1 MMNRDNILLFDIA
14 DYQVALLCGGWFTTS
29 KDDSLPKQSFLK
41 GEYFK
46 TCEKMEKGQNWDK
59 TNTID
64 MIRHRAFFS
73 MAATDKG
80 MFAFGGV
87 FGH

>member
-1 MMNRDNILLFDIA
+1 
-14 DYQVALLCGGWFTTS
+14 
-29 KDDSLPKQSFLK
+29 
-41 GEYFK
+41 
-46 TCEKMEKGQNWDK
+46 MEKGQNWDK

-87 FGH
+87 FSRSLSTSKRLILYKQKYSDHDNFIQVTTITKDFSTTSSSLT